1 MNKTVIITGGTTGIG
16 KATALKF
23 AKNGYNIVTTSR
35 NDEKIKKFLEEFKQA
50 GYEATVYNVD
60 VTKEEQVEK
69 LIADTVAKFGSIDVI
84 VNNSGIAGEPKF
96 FAQTSKD
103 NMRNM
108 VETNVMGLY
117 YGMRYGILQMLKQ
130 ENKGT
135 IVNLASIAGLNGIEY
150 AGEYGATKHAV
161 VGMTKGA
168 AIEYA
173 TSGIRINAVA
183 PGAILTDIL
192 NDVIASG
199 QLTAEDL
206 GSIHPM
212 KRPGT
217 VEDIANAIY
226 FLASDECPFMTG
238 VILLVDGGYS
248 AR

>member
-1 MNKTVIITGGTTGIG
+1 MSKTVIITGGTAGIG

-23 AKNGYNIVTTSR
+23 AENGYNIVTTSR
-35 NDEKIKKFLEEFKQA
+35 SNEKAKKFLDEFKQA

-69 LIADTVAKFGSIDVI
+69 LISDTVEKYGSVDVL
-84 VNNSGIAGEPKF
+84 VNNSAIAGEPKI
-96 FAQTSKD
+96 FAQTSKN

-130 ENKGT
+130 EKKGN
-135 IVNLASIAGLNGIEY
+135 IVNLASIAGLNGVEY

-168 AIEYA
+168 AVEYA

-199 QLTAEDL
+199 QLTKEGL
-206 GSIHPM
+206 GNIHPM

-217 VEDIANAIY
+217 VEDIANGIF

-238 VILLVDGGYS
+238 TILNIDGGYN
-248 AR
+248 AK

>member
-35 NDEKIKKFLEEFKQA
+35 SDEKAKKFLKELKQA
-50 GYEATVYNVD
+50 GHEATVHNVD

-69 LIADTVAKFGSIDVI
+69 LISDTVDKFGSVDVI

-130 ENKGT
+130 ESKGN
-135 IVNLASIAGLNGIEY
+135 IVNLASIAGLNGMEY

-168 AIEYA
+168 AVEYA

-199 QLTAEDL
+199 EATVDDL
-206 GSIHPM
+206 GAIHPM

-226 FLASDECPFMTG
+226 FLASEECPFMTG
-238 VILLVDGGYS
+238 SILSVDGGYN
-248 AR
+248 AK

>member
-1 MNKTVIITGGTTGIG
+1 MKKTVIITGGTAGIG

-23 AKNGYNIVTTSR
+23 AQNGYNIVTTSR
-35 NDEKIKKFLEEFKQA
+35 NEEKGKKFTEEFKQL
-50 GYEATVYNVD
+50 GFDVTVYQVD
-60 VTKEEQVEK
+60 VTNEDQVEK
-69 LIADTVAKFGSIDVI
+69 LITDTVEKFGSVDVL

-108 VETNVMGLY
+108 IETNVMGLY
-117 YGMRYGILQMLKQ
+117 WGMRYGILQMLKQ
-130 ENKGT
+130 PTKGK

-168 AIEYA
+168 AVEYA
-173 TSGIRINAVA
+173 TSGITINAVA

-192 NDVIASG
+192 NDIIASG
-199 QLTAEDL
+199 QMTAEDL
-206 GSIHPM
+206 GAVHPM

-226 FLASDECPFMTG
+226 FLSSDECPFMTG
-238 VILLVDGGYS
+238 AILPVDGGYN
-248 AR
+248 AQ